1 MVTPKN
7 IQIKQKNGRDIDV
20 DTYFID
26 TDRTKNNDRLMIFA
40 HGFKGFKNWGGFPYM
55 LSRIAEKGY
64 LTAGFNFTYNGVE
77 ESNPME
83 FTRLDLFAENTI
95 SKELADLNSVIDYF
109 YTNSDSFNISK
120 EKIVLIGH
128 SRGGGVSIIQSSEDK
143 RIKSLITLASISGF
157 DRYSAE
163 HKRKWKENGFFEV
176 LNSRTNQMMRLN
188 STLLEDIEMNRDR
201 FNISKSV
208 SKIKIPFLII
218 HGREDQSVKFT
229 EAGEIYKH
237 SNKETTEIFPVEHT
251 GHTFGVVHPFSGTT
265 KAFEAVI
272 EKIISFL
279 DKN

>member
-1 MVTPKN
+1 MLILKN
-7 IQIKQKNGRDIDV
+7 IHIKQKNGRDIDV

-64 LTAGFNFTYNGVE
+64 FTAGFNFTYNGVE

-83 FTRLDLFAENTI
+83 FTRLDLFSENTI

-109 YTNSDSFNISK
+109 YTNSDTFNISK

-143 RIKSLITLASISGF
+143 RIKSIITLASISGF

-163 HKRKWKENGFFEV
+163 HKRKWKEKGFFEV

-201 FNISKSV
+201 FDISKSV
-208 SKIKIPFLII
+208 SKINIPFLII

-229 EAGEIYKH
+229 EAEEIYKH
-237 SNKETTEIFPVEHT
+237 SNKETTKIFPVEHT
-251 GHTFGVVHPFSGTT
+251 GHTFGIVHPFSGTT
-265 KAFEAVI
+265 RAFEAVI